1 MSARRRVDVFV
12 YGHWGWVWQPARLRC
27 AQHLGA
33 PSYQRVYRLEEARAV
48 GAQVLR
54 DKLARRLGLT
64 RGRRFRLFAWS
75 RNYSPS
81 SVWKRWITRVFVNRR
96 RWALKRGRR
105 TRLYR
110 GRAPC
115 VTSNGGNAQLN

>member
-64 RGRRFRLFAWS
+64 RRRRVRLLAWS
-75 RNYSPS
+75 RNYSPPCVETVDN
-81 SVWKRWITRVFVNRR
+81 SVN
-96 RWALKRGRR
+96 R
-105 TRLYR
+105 TRL
-110 GRAPC
+110 GPQAAAP
-115 VTSNGGNAQLN
+115 TAPLSRPAP